1 MMAGWAP
8 EGPPALVVGSGKGGV
23 GKSVTSLLLAT
34 SLAAQ
39 GRRVLLFD
47 ADQNLGNLHVL
58 LGVRPSARMEALLY
72 EGLDPDELVRP
83 VAPNLWLLPGDSG
96 TESLYGLE
104 AVDRAR
110 LHHRLSALYD
120 GYDVVVIDAGAGIE
134 SVVRVAT
141 MRATRLLVVAAP
153 EPTALTDAYALM
165 KIVTLQVPELPIDVC
180 VNRADDERE
189 GREAY
194 EKLATA
200 CERFLRRG
208 VRYLGAIPED
218 PMVRAAVRDPQ
229 RLLPLLTASPAAQ
242 AVRRGVLDRLDLPT
256 PARCSE

>member
-1 MMAGWAP
+1 MTAGWAP

-72 EGLDPDELVRP
+72 EGLAPDELVQP
-83 VAPNLWLLPGDSG
+83 VAENLWLLPGDSG

-104 AVDRAR
+104 AIDRAR

-120 GYDVVVIDAGAGIE
+120 GYDAVVIDAGAGIE

-141 MRATRLLVVAAP
+141 MRATRLVVVAAP

-218 PMVRAAVRDPQ
+218 PMVRAAVRDPR

-242 AVRRGVLDRLDLPT
+242 AVREGVLDRLDLPT